1 MELLTPHFGLF
12 FATLLFYFIIAGVII
27 YCVRIG
33 KLTFPAAVA
42 ALLIGVSV
50 AVGDGLKGVCILFT
64 FFALG
69 VWATSHR
76 KDLKAKIAAE
86 GSHPQGRTAGQVF
99 ANGGVAAIMAL
110 LSLFAP
116 GPDNL
121 YQLML
126 AASLASALADTLSSE
141 LGMVYGRNFFNIL
154 SFKKEPKGLDGVI
167 SLEGTV
173 IGAAGA
179 AIISLIYGGFSQ
191 LSLIVLIAGVLGN
204 LADSL
209 LGAAFERKHLI
220 GNNTVNFL
228 NTLFAALVAAL
239 LYFCMIHAG

>member
-1 MELLTPHFGLF
+1 MELLTPQFGPYF
-12 FATLLFYFIIAGVII
+12 FFYITIIGVII
-27 YCVRIG
+27 YCQRTG
-33 KLTFPAAVA
+33 KLTLPAALA
-42 ALLIGVSV
+42 ALLIGTLV
-50 AVGDGLKGVCILFT
+50 AAGGGPKGAVLLFT
-64 FFALG
+64 FFVLG
-69 VWATSHR
+69 VLATGHR
-76 KDLKAKIAAE
+76 KDLKAKIPSEATH
-86 GSHPQGRTAGQVF
+86 SKGRTAGQVF

-110 LSLFAP
+110 LAII
-116 GPDNL
+116 DEERTEL

-126 AASLASALADTLSSE
+126 AASLASALADTTSSE

-154 SFKKEPKGLDGVI
+154 SFKKEPKGLDGVV
-167 SLEGTV
+167 SLEGTI

-179 AIISLIYGGFSQ
+179 AIISLIYSGISQ
-191 LSLIVLIAGVLGN
+191 LSLIVLIAGILGN

-239 LYFCMIHAG
+239 LYFCMLHAG

>member
-1 MELLTPHFGLF
+1 MELPTPDSGLF
-12 FATLLFYFIIAGVII
+12 FATLFFYFVIAGVII
-27 YCVRIG
+27 YCLRIG
-33 KLTFPAAVA
+33 KLTFPAAIA
-42 ALLIGVSV
+42 ALLIGVFI
-50 AVGDGLKGVCILFT
+50 AVGDGAKGVFLLFT
-64 FFALG
+64 FFVLG

-76 KDLKAKIAAE
+76 KDLKAKISTE
-86 GSHPQGRTAGQVF
+86 GDHPQGRTAGQVF
-99 ANGGVAAIMAL
+99 ANGGVAAIVAL

-116 GPDNL
+116 GPAHL

-167 SLEGTV
+167 SLEGTL

-179 AIISLIYGGFSQ
+179 AIISLIYDGFSQ

-239 LYFCMIHAG
+239 LYGCILYAG